1 MATMITSQNL
11 FAVLA
16 GNLLAGL
23 RAAFGLPLRI
33 GRFRVDA
40 DQAVVLS
47 AFGLLLALSLD
58 RLLSGPD
65 ATFNKYGLAQ
75 LGGLLLCGLLALYL
89 VARATG
95 PSRRWLLLVV
105 MFAAVAPVGLLA
117 TLALDWAWQQ
127 GLSDDHYAIGW
138 RLLQWW
144 FLVVALRLVHLAT
157 RRDWPQSIGL
167 TLMLLVF
174 GWSPQ
179 YFLTGGVLWYQADNA
194 EASVPAVNVEEVF
207 YAQPG
212 RVADALA
219 AVEPSRSGV
228 VDLYF
233 VGFGGYAYQDVFMRE
248 VGHAQDVVGERLDA
262 RGRSIA
268 LVNNTGTIERLP
280 IASLSNLRLV
290 LDGIAQRMDTDEDIL
305 MLFLTSHGSAE
316 HELAVDFWPLA
327 LNTINPQDLRKVL
340 DEAGIRW
347 RVLVISACYA
357 GGFLPALSDDNT
369 LIMAA
374 AAADRQ
380 SFGCANENEYTYFGR
395 ALFADTLP
403 HERSLPIAFEQAR
416 DLVEQWERREG
427 IEASRPVLYVGKDI
441 RAQLQRLESRLEEG
455 LEQGPGQSQSQIKP
469 QGLKL

>member
-1 MATMITSQNL
+1 MASQNL
-11 FAVLA
+11 FAALA
-16 GNLLAGL
+16 ANLAAGL
-23 RAAFGLPLRI
+23 RAAFFAPLRI

-40 DQAVVLS
+40 DQAVVLPV
-47 AFGLLLALSLD
+47 FGVLLALFLD
-58 RLLSGPD
+58 RLLSGAG
-65 ATFNKYGLAQ
+65 ATLNEYGLAR
-75 LGGLLLCGLLALYL
+75 LGGLVLCGLLALYL

-95 PSRRWLLLVV
+95 PSRRWLRLVV
-105 MFAAVAPVGLLA
+105 MFAAVAPLGLLA
-117 TLALDWAWQQ
+117 VAALDWAWQL

-138 RLLQWW
+138 RLLLWW
-144 FLVVALRLVHLAT
+144 FLLVTLRLVHLAT

-179 YFLTGGVLWYQADNA
+179 YLVSGGMLWYQVEDDEESA
-194 EASVPAVNVEEVF
+194 PTVNVEEVF

-212 RVADALA
+212 KVADALA
-219 AVEPSRSGV
+219 AVAPSRPGV

-248 VGHAQDVVGERLDA
+248 VGHAQEVVAERFDA
-262 RGRSIA
+262 RERSIT
-268 LVNNTGTIERLP
+268 LVNNSGTIDRLP

-316 HELAVDFWPLA
+316 HELAVDFWPLE
-327 LNTINPQDLRKVL
+327 LNTINPQDLRKAL

-357 GGFLPALSDDNT
+357 GGFLPALRDDNT

-380 SFGCANENEYTYFGR
+380 SFGCANKNEYTYFGR

-403 HERSLPIAFEQAR
+403 HERSLPRAFEQAR
-416 DLVEQWERREG
+416 GLVEQWERREG
-427 IEASRPVLYVGKDI
+427 IEASRPVLSVGDAI
-441 RAQLQRLESRLEEG
+441 RAQLQRLETRLDKG
-455 LEQGPGQSQSQIKP
+455 LEPGLGQHPNQA
-469 QGLKL
+469 QGLEL